1 MPSPRDNHERK
12 DNQGAITGEPP
23 LAEAGSGPDGSAP
36 TVRMLAWA
44 KNSAAYRLSRKMMT
58 ERELS
63 TAIVRKAKQKFED
76 ITEAQLA
83 AVART
88 AVDFGVRVGA
98 LDDKTYAEVKVRSG
112 VRVGKSRRLIAQ
124 KLREKGVEAQT
135 ATEAL
140 QDADDRVAAVAF
152 ARKRGFGPYRRHALD
167 DKRLAKELSAFARN
181 GFSFELARAVL
192 DMDADEADAVAAR

>member
-1 MPSPRDNHERK
+1 
-12 DNQGAITGEPP
+12 
-23 LAEAGSGPDGSAP
+23 
-36 TVRMLAWA
+36 
-44 KNSAAYRLSRKMMT
+44 MMT

-181 GFSFELARAVL
+181 GFSFELAKAVL
-192 DMDADEADAVAAR
+192 DMNTDDADAVTAR